1 MFTRFKR
8 TRSPIDVEIDA
19 LLEQL
24 SFYRNQPA
32 EYKKL
37 MDEVERLH
45 KMKMQ
50 NASRRVSPDTALMT
64 SAHLLGIVMILKH
77 EQVNVITSKATSFLP
92 KMKP

>member
-8 TRSPIDVEIDA
+8 TPSPIDVEIEA
-19 LLEQL
+19 LLEELKYHRQK
-24 SFYRNQPA
+24 A
-32 EYKKL
+32 EDYKKF

-64 SAHLLGIVMILKH
+64 SAHLAGIVMILKH
-77 EQVNVITSKATSFLP
+77 EQVNVITSKAMSFLP
-92 KMKP
+92 KMKA